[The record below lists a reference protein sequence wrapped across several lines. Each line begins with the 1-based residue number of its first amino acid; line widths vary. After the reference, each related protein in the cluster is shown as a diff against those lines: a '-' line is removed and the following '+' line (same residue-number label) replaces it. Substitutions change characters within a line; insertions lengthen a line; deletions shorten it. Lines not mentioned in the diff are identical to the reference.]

1 MVAGAGVF
9 GADGVA
15 EDGGG
20 RVDAEG
26 PDAEVEV
33 AVVEDFDEGELADV
47 EGADRGEA
55 EPVAAR
61 EGLGAHGS
69 DVFGERVAVV
79 RWEQGEGEED
89 AGVDAD
95 VGADDDVA
103 AQGGAA
109 GGGGGGL
116 AGVAVG
122 VYGEGGAG
130 GRGVGVVADADVEG
144 GVGDVQLG
152 GSAGTAEGVKGVR
165 AGERV
170 EGGGQDIVGGVGVE
184 RAAGSALVLGEG
196 DEDRG
201 VADGIEGEDR
211 VELGEAEVGGD
222 LRGEGGAGGFFGEE
236 FGVDRGWLAGL
247 LSGSLA
253 ESFGVA
259 LLPFLGGIEID
270 EAQGDE
276 LFGAGAL
283 GGVEDDVGSGDMVV
297 RDDLVGAVAQDE
309 VDAVCCLVRGG

>member
-1 MVAGAGVF
+1 MPAEVTTCSGRSGVRVPGWWAGAGVF
-9 GADGVA
+9 RADGVA

-20 RVDAEG
+20 GVDAEG

-152 GSAGTAEGVKGVR
+152 RERRHRGGCQRGAGWR
-165 AGERV
+165 AG
-170 EGGGQDIVGGVGVE
+170 
-184 RAAGSALVLGEG
+184 
-196 DEDRG
+196 
-201 VADGIEGEDR
+201 
-211 VELGEAEVGGD
+211 
-222 LRGEGGAGGFFGEE
+222 
-236 FGVDRGWLAGL
+236 
-247 LSGSLA
+247 
-253 ESFGVA
+253 
-259 LLPFLGGIEID
+259 
-270 EAQGDE
+270 
-276 LFGAGAL
+276 
-283 GGVEDDVGSGDMVV
+283 
-297 RDDLVGAVAQDE
+297 
-309 VDAVCCLVRGG
+309 